1 MTGLGV
7 KGQGGDSES
16 SMHRALRFFLL
27 SSLRKSRFTTKRKW
41 APTFICQKQWRNTF
55 LSTPAIAQLAEHLT
69 VDICSYQMVPGS
81 IPGGR
86 TFVDNF
92 ASGQCSADSTSIL
105 AWPFSFSQP
114 ALVPA
119 SRRQPSKCSHLPM
132 LTNIDAFLAIGL
144 LSSVGRACASCP
156 RVVVGSIPTG
166 IL

>member
-1 MTGLGV
+1 MVGISACHAGDPGSIPGGGVCLPGQPHPSAQAGLLRRSPFAAVPQQTSSVMTP
-7 KGQGGDSES
+7 ET
-16 SMHRALRFFLL
+16 
-27 SSLRKSRFTTKRKW
+27 SLH
-41 APTFICQKQWRNTF
+41 FIK
-55 LSTPAIAQLAEHLT
+55 PAIAQLAEHLT
-69 VDICSYQMVPGS
+69 VESRSYQMVPGS

-144 LSSVGRACASCP
+144 LSSVGRACAS
-156 RVVVGSIPTG
+156 
-166 IL
+166 

>member
-1 MTGLGV
+1 MVGISACHAGDPGSIPGGGVCLRGRPHPSAQAGLLRRSPFAAVPQQASSAMTP
-7 KGQGGDSES
+7 ET
-16 SMHRALRFFLL
+16 
-27 SSLRKSRFTTKRKW
+27 SLH
-41 APTFICQKQWRNTF
+41 FIK
-55 LSTPAIAQLAEHLT
+55 PAIAQLVEHLI
-69 VDICSYQMVPGS
+69 VESRSYQMVPGS

-144 LSSVGRACASCP
+144 LSSVGRACAS
-156 RVVVGSIPTG
+156 
-166 IL
+166 